1 MRNANVMNE
10 RHQAADSL
18 DYFPTPPWATR
29 AVLHELLKRLRLSQ
43 PLDQCIV
50 RDPCVGGGH
59 MLPPLRDV
67 FKRVDFS
74 DVFDW
79 GINPPIRDFT
89 FDSIAALKA
98 DGEDR
103 PDWIFCNPPFNIA
116 QTFFE
121 CALKIARY
129 GFAFL
134 VRSSWLS
141 GQERYHVV
149 FSHHPPTF
157 VVHFAERVAMI
168 EGAWDP
174 EASSATDYVW
184 IIWIQGWVPQP
195 PVWLRPGM
203 QDKYTRASDMAL
215 ASPGEA
221 KRRLKKK
228 KEEEAARRAA
238 EKAVA

>member
-1 MRNANVMNE
+1 MRAANVMNE
-10 RHQAADSL
+10 RHQAAESL

-29 AVLHELLKRLRLSQ
+29 GLLHEVLLPLRLSR
-43 PLDQCIV
+43 PLGDCIA

-59 MLPPLRDV
+59 MIQPLREV

-74 DVFDW
+74 DVHDW

-89 FDSIAALKA
+89 FETIESLRA
-98 DGEDR
+98 DGERR

-116 QTFFE
+116 QAFFE
-121 CALKIARY
+121 RALNIARC

-141 GQERYHVV
+141 GQERYNTIYRYHR
-149 FSHHPPTF
+149 PTF
-157 VVHFAERVAMI
+157 VIHFAERVAMI

-184 IIWIQGWVPQP
+184 LVWIKGWVPQP
-195 PVWLRPGM
+195 TIWLRPGM
-203 QDKYTRASDMAL
+203 QATYTATADMAL

-221 KRRLKKK
+221 KRRLAQRKT
-228 KEEEAARRAA
+228 EAARLAA
-238 EKAVA
+238 EKAGA